1 MKQSTFA
8 ILFFV
13 FVVAILLFR
22 KKVNK
27 QFMFEFLVNIILKHE
42 GGYVNDPADPGG
54 ETKFGISK
62 RAYPNLDIKNLTRID
77 AIAIYKRDYYDK
89 LGVGLLDD
97 IRLAYQ
103 YFDMGV
109 NGGIGRAKKIMEK
122 AVELQKQNPHLK
134 LWKIYQDLRIDFY
147 QSIAVGAK
155 KKFLAGWLKRA
166 NYNIII

>member
-1 MKQSTFA
+1 MKQSTF
-8 ILFFV
+8 L
-13 FVVAILLFR
+13 ILLFAFIVVIFLSK

-27 QFMFEFLVNIILKHE
+27 QFMFEFLVGIILKHE
-42 GGYVNDPADPGG
+42 GGYVFDPDDPGG

-62 RAYPNLDIKNLTRID
+62 RAYPNLDIKNLTRQQ
-77 AIAIYKRDYYDK
+77 AIEIYKRDYYDK

-109 NGGIGRAKKIMEK
+109 NGGVGRAKQLMGK
-122 AVELQKQNPHLK
+122 AVEIKKQNPSIK

-147 QSIAVGAK
+147 KSIAKGSK
-155 KKFLAGWLKRA
+155 EKFLAGWLKRV
-166 NYNIII
+166 NYNLA